1 MGGRHRRG
9 GEVVQKLAPHVAEL
23 NCIWATSWIFKTT
36 FIIPT
41 NDFPPIK
48 QASRQWHHNDI
59 WVLSIY
65 NLQFASNIN
74 IWGLFF
80 FFCTRARSMKQR
92 KALPTLPLVSA
103 AVVHLTSL
111 IKERK
116 QSCTHW
122 PISSDWKKK
131 WPAHSLK
138 WKWKFELVAWK
149 RNGQNVMLVNH

>member
-1 MGGRHRRG
+1 MGGKHRRG

-48 QASRQWHHNDI
+48 QASREWHLNDI

-65 NLQFASNIN
+65 NVQFASNIN

-103 AVVHLTSL
+103 AVVHFINSPKRDNREAAEGKGTLDVRLVSQQSVVFSWTDP
-111 IKERK
+111 K
-116 QSCTHW
+116 QTNQSYITLH
-122 PISSDWKKK
+122 
-131 WPAHSLK
+131 
-138 WKWKFELVAWK
+138 
-149 RNGQNVMLVNH
+149 QNPYL